1 MKLFSYTLGLMASAF
16 SPTVAMT
23 ANLQPQQEQKDK
35 HPNVILIV
43 ADDLGY
49 GDLSCYG
56 AHRLQTPGM
65 DRIVWGIERSG
76 FFNDRGKWA
85 KGFENQRV

>member
-49 GDLSCYG
+49 GDLTVMVLIASKLPEWI
-56 AHRLQTPGM
+56 ALPMKAFASHKDFVQQQLLLPVVIR
-65 DRIVWGIERSG
+65 
-76 FFNDRGKWA
+76 
-85 KGFENQRV
+85 

>member
-35 HPNVILIV
+35 HPNVNV
-43 ADDLGY
+43 
-49 GDLSCYG
+49 S
-56 AHRLQTPGM
+56 
-65 DRIVWGIERSG
+65 S
-76 FFNDRGKWA
+76 K
-85 KGFENQRV
+85 

>member
-35 HPNVILIV
+35 YPNVILIV

-56 AHRLQTPGM
+56 VLIASKLPEWIALPMKAFASHKDFVQQQLLLPVVIR
-65 DRIVWGIERSG
+65 
-76 FFNDRGKWA
+76 
-85 KGFENQRV
+85 

>member
-43 ADDLGY
+43 ADDLY
-49 GDLSCYG
+49 NPQIEMFARFKMKSSF
-56 AHRLQTPGM
+56 HKTK
-65 DRIVWGIERSG
+65 RII
-76 FFNDRGKWA
+76 
-85 KGFENQRV
+85 

>member
-49 GDLSCYG
+49 G
-56 AHRLQTPGM
+56 
-65 DRIVWGIERSG
+65 E
-76 FFNDRGKWA
+76 
-85 KGFENQRV
+85 

>member
-43 ADDLGY
+43 ADDW
-49 GDLSCYG
+49 DMV
-56 AHRLQTPGM
+56 T
-65 DRIVWGIERSG
+65 
-76 FFNDRGKWA
+76 
-85 KGFENQRV
+85 